1 MNHISIPK
9 PSPMRRMKL
18 RSMRGVAA
26 VEFALVLTPLLLI
39 AFGAA
44 EYGRAIYQYN
54 TLVKSVRS
62 AVRILS
68 AVSPDDPGY
77 ANRVAQAKCLAVYGN
92 ESCQGNALAPS
103 LSVAD
108 VKVCDRNN
116 WSDCTG
122 STQATYKDVATGQ
135 GPIQLVEV
143 RISGYDYAFL
153 GLPMVTP
160 SSTVTFSDIDAVM
173 RQLS

>member
-1 MNHISIPK
+1 VRNK
-9 PSPMRRMKL
+9 PVIYRNPVRPVKKRA
-18 RSMRGVAA
+18 MRGVAT

-39 AFGAA
+39 GFGAA

-54 TLVKSVRS
+54 TLVKSVRG
-62 AVRILS
+62 AVRMLS

-77 ANRVAQAKCLAVYGN
+77 ASRVVQAKCVAVYGN
-92 ESCQGNALAPS
+92 ESCLGSTLAPS
-103 LSVAD
+103 LSVTH

-116 WSDCTG
+116 WSECPE
-122 STQATYKDVATGQ
+122 SNQATYKDVATGQ
-135 GPIQLVEV
+135 GPIQLVTV
-143 RISGYDYAFL
+143 RISGYTFAFI

-160 SSTVTFSDIDAVM
+160 SSTIKFSDIASVM

>member
-1 MNHISIPK
+1 MGASLKFNRFLP
-9 PSPMRRMKL
+9 RRLSRK
-18 RSMRGVAA
+18 STRGVAA
-26 VEFALVLTPLLLI
+26 VEFALVLTPMVLL

-77 ANRVAQAKCLAVYGN
+77 STRVSQAKCLAVFGN
-92 ESCQGNALAPS
+92 EGCNGNPLAPS

-108 VKVCDRNN
+108 VKVCDRNG
-116 WSDCTG
+116 WSECAGT
-122 STQATYKDVATGQ
+122 TQASFKDVATGE
-135 GPIQLVEV
+135 GPIQLVMV
-143 RISGYDYAFL
+143 RISGYDYSFI
-153 GLPMVTP
+153 GLPLVTTT
-160 SSTVTFSDIDAVM
+160 STITFSDIQTVM